1 MKKIVALL
9 LICLLSLS
17 ACALADEPVRVAALK
32 GPTAMGLVQ
41 LFDTHAEDYDVL
53 IAGAADEV
61 TPKLIQGQLDIAAV
75 PVNLGSVLY
84 NRTEGQVQLIA
95 INTLGVLYVVEKG
108 GESVNSLE
116 DLKGKTIYATG
127 KGSTPEY
134 ALTYLLAQHGID
146 IASDVTMEWKS
157 EPTEV
162 VALMA
167 QSANAVA
174 MLPQP
179 YVTVAGAQVEGLR
192 VALNLTE
199 EWDKLDNG
207 SRLITAGIIVRKAFA
222 QEHPD
227 KVAEFLAQFAESAA
241 YANENVA
248 EAAQLVEK
256 YIGVK
261 APIAQKVLPA
271 CNIVCIAGED
281 AAAILPGYLQ
291 TLYDLN
297 PAAVGGA
304 LSAALLIAGAF
315 IGAGAIVIALLTL
328 IWH

>member
-116 DLKGKTIYATG
+116 DLKGRTIYATG

-134 ALTYLLAQHGID
+134 ALTYLLAQHGMD

-167 QSANAVA
+167 QSENAVA

-207 SRLITAGIIVRKAFA
+207 SRLITAGIIVRKEFA

-227 KVAEFLAQFAESAA
+227 KVAEFLSQFAESAA

-281 AAAILPGYLQ
+281 AAANLPGYLQ

-304 LSAALLIAGAF
+304 LPGEDF
-315 IGAGAIVIALLTL
+315 YWVNEQ
-328 IWH
+328 

>member
-1 MKKIVALL
+1 MKKLFALL
-9 LICLLSLS
+9 CVCILSLS

-41 LFDTHAEDYDVL
+41 LFETHAEDYDVL

-61 TPKLIQGQLDIAAV
+61 TPKLIQGQIDIAAV

-108 GESVNSLE
+108 GETVSSLE

-134 ALTYLLAQHGID
+134 ALTYLLSQHGID

-167 QSANAVA
+167 QSENAVA

-207 SRLITAGIIVRKAFA
+207 SRLITAGIIVRKEFA
-222 QEHPD
+222 EEHPD
-227 KVAEFLAQFAESAA
+227 KVAAFLEQFAQSAA
-241 YANENVA
+241 FANENVA
-248 EAAQLVEK
+248 EAAALVEK

-261 APIAQKVLPA
+261 APVAQKALPA

-304 LSAALLIAGAF
+304 LPGEDF
-315 IGAGAIVIALLTL
+315 YWVNEK
-328 IWH
+328 

>member
-17 ACALADEPVRVAALK
+17 ACALADEPVRIAVLK

-108 GESVNSLE
+108 GETVNSME

-167 QSANAVA
+167 QSENAVA

-222 QEHPD
+222 EEHPD
-227 KVAEFLAQFAESAA
+227 KVAEFLAQFAQSAA

-248 EAAQLVEK
+248 ETAALVEK

-261 APIAQKVLPA
+261 APIAQKALPA

-304 LSAALLIAGAF
+304 LPGADF
-315 IGAGAIVIALLTL
+315 YWVNEK
-328 IWH
+328 

>member
-1 MKKIVALL
+1 MKKLFALL
-9 LICLLSLS
+9 CVCILCLS

-41 LFDTHAEDYDVL
+41 LFDTHAADYDVL

-61 TPKLIQGQLDIAAV
+61 TPKLLQGQIDIAAV

-108 GESVNSLE
+108 GETVSSLD

-146 IASDVTMEWKS
+146 IANDVTMEWKS

-167 QSANAVA
+167 QSDNAVA

-222 QEHPD
+222 EEHPD
-227 KVAEFLAQFAESAA
+227 KVAAFLEQFAESAA
-241 YANENVA
+241 YANEHVA
-248 EAAQLVEK
+248 EAAALVEK

-261 APIAQKVLPA
+261 APIAQKALPA
-271 CNIVCIAGED
+271 CNIVCIAGEE

-304 LSAALLIAGAF
+304 LPGADF
-315 IGAGAIVIALLTL
+315 YWVNEK
-328 IWH
+328 

>member
-227 KVAEFLAQFAESAA
+227 KVAAFLEQFAQSAA

-248 EAAQLVEK
+248 ETAALVEK

-261 APIAQKVLPA
+261 APIAQKALPA

-304 LSAALLIAGAF
+304 LPGADF
-315 IGAGAIVIALLTL
+315 YWVNEK
-328 IWH
+328 

>member
-108 GESVNSLE
+108 GETVNSME

-127 KGSTPEY
+127 KGNTPEY
-134 ALTYLLAQHGID
+134 ALAYLLSQHGID

-167 QSANAVA
+167 QSENAVA

-222 QEHPD
+222 EEHPD
-227 KVAEFLAQFAESAA
+227 KVAAFLEQFAESAA

-248 EAAQLVEK
+248 ETAALVEK

-261 APIAQKVLPA
+261 APIAQKALPA

-304 LSAALLIAGAF
+304 LPGADF
-315 IGAGAIVIALLTL
+315 YWVNEK
-328 IWH
+328 

>member
-116 DLKGKTIYATG
+116 DLKGRTIYATG

-146 IASDVTMEWKS
+146 IASDVTIEWKS

-167 QSANAVA
+167 QSENAVA

-227 KVAEFLAQFAESAA
+227 KVAAFLEQFAQSAA

-248 EAAQLVEK
+248 ETAALVEK

-261 APIAQKVLPA
+261 APIAQKALPA

-304 LSAALLIAGAF
+304 LPGADF
-315 IGAGAIVIALLTL
+315 YWVNEK
-328 IWH
+328 

>member
-108 GESVNSLE
+108 GETVNSME

-167 QSANAVA
+167 QSENAVA

-192 VALNLTE
+192 VALDLTE

-248 EAAQLVEK
+248 EAAALVEK

-261 APIAQKVLPA
+261 APIAQKALPA

-291 TLYDLN
+291 TLYELN

-304 LSAALLIAGAF
+304 LPGADF
-315 IGAGAIVIALLTL
+315 YWVNEE
-328 IWH
+328 

>member
-1 MKKIVALL
+1 MKKFFALL
-9 LICLLSLS
+9 LICMLSLS

-41 LFDTHAEDYDVL
+41 LFDTHAADYDVL

-61 TPKLIQGQLDIAAV
+61 TPKLIQGQIDIAAV

-108 GESVNSLE
+108 GEGIHSLE

-134 ALTYLLAQHGID
+134 ALTYLLAQHGMD

-167 QSANAVA
+167 QNENAVA

-207 SRLITAGIIVRKAFA
+207 SRLITAGIIVRKEFA

-227 KVAEFLAQFAESAA
+227 KVAEFLSQFAESAA

-304 LSAALLIAGAF
+304 LPGEDF
-315 IGAGAIVIALLTL
+315 YWVNEQ
-328 IWH
+328 

>member
-108 GESVNSLE
+108 GETVNSME
-116 DLKGKTIYATG
+116 DLKGRTIYATG

-167 QSANAVA
+167 QSENAVA

-192 VALNLTE
+192 VALDLTE

-227 KVAEFLAQFAESAA
+227 KVAAFLEQFAQSAA

-248 EAAQLVEK
+248 ETAALVEK

-261 APIAQKVLPA
+261 APIAQKALLA

-304 LSAALLIAGAF
+304 LPGADF
-315 IGAGAIVIALLTL
+315 YWVNEK
-328 IWH
+328 

>member
-1 MKKIVALL
+1 MKKLFALL
-9 LICLLSLS
+9 CVCILSLS

-41 LFDTHAEDYDVL
+41 LFETHAEDYDVL

-61 TPKLIQGQLDIAAV
+61 TPKLIQGQIDIAAV

-108 GESVNSLE
+108 GETVSSLE

-167 QSANAVA
+167 QSENAVA

-222 QEHPD
+222 EEHPD
-227 KVAEFLAQFAESAA
+227 KVAAFLEQFAESAA

-248 EAAQLVEK
+248 EAAALVENIDEK
-256 YIGVK
+256 IEALDGEIKQLNADLKVK
-261 APIAQKVLPA
+261 KTELKKLLKVKKDQAEALLA
-271 CNIVCIAGED
+271 KQAEENK
-281 AAAILPGYLQ
+281 AAIL
-291 TLYDLN
+291 
-297 PAAVGGA
+297 AAVEKSGKS
-304 LSAALLIAGAF
+304 LEEVLELLKK
-315 IGAGAIVIALLTL
+315 
-328 IWH
+328 

>member
-1 MKKIVALL
+1 MKKFFALL
-9 LICLLSLS
+9 LICMLSLS
-17 ACALADEPVRVAALK
+17 ACALADEPVRIAALK

-41 LFDTHAEDYDVL
+41 LFDTHADEYEVL

-61 TPKLIQGQLDIAAV
+61 TPKLIQGQIDIAAV

-108 GESVNSLE
+108 GETIQSLA

-134 ALTYLLAQHGID
+134 ALTYLLSQHGID

-167 QSANAVA
+167 QSDSAVA

-192 VALNLTE
+192 VALDLTA
-199 EWDKLDNG
+199 EWDALDNG

-222 QEHPD
+222 EEHPD
-227 KVAEFLAQFAESAA
+227 KVAQFLSQFDASAA

-248 EAAQLVEK
+248 EAAALVEK

-261 APIAQKVLPA
+261 APIAQKALPA
-271 CNIVCIAGED
+271 CNIVCIAGDD

-304 LSAALLIAGAF
+304 LPGEDF
-315 IGAGAIVIALLTL
+315 YWVNEK
-328 IWH
+328 

>member
-1 MKKIVALL
+1 MKKFFALL
-9 LICLLSLS
+9 LICMLSLS

-41 LFDTHAEDYDVL
+41 LFDTHAADYDVL

-61 TPKLIQGQLDIAAV
+61 TPKLIQGQIDIAAV

-108 GESVNSLE
+108 GEGIHSLE

-134 ALTYLLAQHGID
+134 ALTYLLAQHGMD

-167 QSANAVA
+167 QSENAVA

-207 SRLITAGIIVRKAFA
+207 SRLITAGIIVRKEFA

-227 KVAEFLAQFAESAA
+227 KVAEFLSQFAESAT

-304 LSAALLIAGAF
+304 LPGEDF
-315 IGAGAIVIALLTL
+315 YWVNEQ
-328 IWH
+328 

>member
-116 DLKGKTIYATG
+116 DLKGRTIYATG

-167 QSANAVA
+167 QSENAVA

-192 VALNLTE
+192 VALDLTA
-199 EWDKLDNG
+199 EWDALDNG

-227 KVAEFLAQFAESAA
+227 KVAAFLEQFAQSAA

-248 EAAQLVEK
+248 ETAALVEK

-261 APIAQKVLPA
+261 APIAQKALPA

-304 LSAALLIAGAF
+304 LPGADF
-315 IGAGAIVIALLTL
+315 YWVNEK
-328 IWH
+328 

>member
-108 GESVNSLE
+108 GETVNSME

-167 QSANAVA
+167 QSENAVA

-248 EAAQLVEK
+248 EAAALVEK

-261 APIAQKVLPA
+261 APIAQKALPA

-291 TLYDLN
+291 TLYELN

-304 LSAALLIAGAF
+304 LPGADF
-315 IGAGAIVIALLTL
+315 YWVNEE
-328 IWH
+328 

>member
-84 NRTEGQVQLIA
+84 NRTECQVQLIA

-108 GESVNSLE
+108 GETVNSME

-167 QSANAVA
+167 QSENAVA

-192 VALNLTE
+192 VALDLTE

-207 SRLITAGIIVRKAFA
+207 SRLITAGIIVRKEFA

-227 KVAEFLAQFAESAA
+227 KVAEFLSQFAESAA

-304 LSAALLIAGAF
+304 LPGEDF
-315 IGAGAIVIALLTL
+315 YWVNEQ
-328 IWH
+328 

>member
-17 ACALADEPVRVAALK
+17 ACALADEPVRIAALK

-108 GESVNSLE
+108 GETVNSME

-134 ALTYLLAQHGID
+134 ALTYLLAQHGMD

-167 QSANAVA
+167 QSENAVA

-192 VALNLTE
+192 VALDLTA
-199 EWDKLDNG
+199 EWDALDNG

-222 QEHPD
+222 EEHPD
-227 KVAEFLAQFAESAA
+227 KVAAFLEQFAQSAA

-248 EAAQLVEK
+248 EAAALVEK

-261 APIAQKVLPA
+261 APIAQKALPA

-304 LSAALLIAGAF
+304 LPGADF
-315 IGAGAIVIALLTL
+315 YWVNEK
-328 IWH
+328 

>member
-1 MKKIVALL
+1 MKKFFALL
-9 LICLLSLS
+9 LVCVMALSLS

-41 LFDTHAEDYDVL
+41 LFETHAEEYDVL
-53 IAGAADEV
+53 IAGSADEV
-61 TPKLIQGQLDIAAV
+61 TPKLIQGQIDIAAV
-75 PVNLGSVLY
+75 PINLGSVLY
-84 NRTEGQVQLIA
+84 NRTQGQVQLIA

-108 GESVNSLE
+108 GETVNSLA
-116 DLKGKTIYATG
+116 DLKGKTVYATG
-127 KGSTPEY
+127 KGSSPEY
-134 ALTYLLAQHGID
+134 ALTYLLKACGLD
-146 IASDVTMEWKS
+146 IAADVTVEWKS

-167 QSANAVA
+167 QSDSAVA

-179 YVTVAGAQVEGLR
+179 YVTVAGNQVEGLR

-207 SRLITAGIIVRKAFA
+207 SRLITAGIIVRREFA
-222 QEHPD
+222 EQHPD
-227 KVAEFLAQFAESAA
+227 KVAAFLEQFAASAA
-241 YANENVA
+241 YVNENVA

-261 APIAQKVLPA
+261 APVAQKALPA
-271 CNIVCIAGED
+271 CNIVCIAGEE
-281 AAAILPGYLQ
+281 ASGILPGYLQ

-297 PAAVGGA
+297 PASVGGA
-304 LSAALLIAGAF
+304 LPGEDFYWVNEAK
-315 IGAGAIVIALLTL
+315 
-328 IWH
+328 

>member
-108 GESVNSLE
+108 GEGIHSLE

-134 ALTYLLAQHGID
+134 ALTYLLAQHGMD

-167 QSANAVA
+167 QSENAVA

-192 VALNLTE
+192 VALDLTE

-207 SRLITAGIIVRKAFA
+207 SRLITAGIIVRKEFA

-227 KVAEFLAQFAESAA
+227 KVAEFLSQFAESAA

-261 APIAQKVLPA
+261 APIAQKALPA

-304 LSAALLIAGAF
+304 LPGEDF
-315 IGAGAIVIALLTL
+315 YWVNEQ
-328 IWH
+328 

>member
-116 DLKGKTIYATG
+116 DLKGRTIYATG

-167 QSANAVA
+167 QSENAVA

-227 KVAEFLAQFAESAA
+227 KVAAFLEQFAQSAA

-248 EAAQLVEK
+248 ETAALVEK

-261 APIAQKVLPA
+261 APIAQKALPA

-291 TLYDLN
+291 TLYELN

-304 LSAALLIAGAF
+304 LPGADF
-315 IGAGAIVIALLTL
+315 YWVNEE
-328 IWH
+328 

>member
-108 GESVNSLE
+108 GETVNSME

-167 QSANAVA
+167 QSENAVA

-192 VALNLTE
+192 VALDLTA

-248 EAAQLVEK
+248 EAAALVEK

-261 APIAQKVLPA
+261 APIAQKALPA

-304 LSAALLIAGAF
+304 LPGADF
-315 IGAGAIVIALLTL
+315 YWVNEE
-328 IWH
+328 

>member
-1 MKKIVALL
+1 MKKFFALL
-9 LICLLSLS
+9 LICMLSLS

-41 LFDTHAEDYDVL
+41 LFDTHAADYDVL

-61 TPKLIQGQLDIAAV
+61 TPKLIQGQIDIAAV

-108 GESVNSLE
+108 GEGIHSLE

-134 ALTYLLAQHGID
+134 ALTYLLAQHGMD

-167 QSANAVA
+167 QSENAVA

-207 SRLITAGIIVRKAFA
+207 SRLITAGIIVRKEFA

-227 KVAEFLAQFAESAA
+227 KVAEFLSQFAESAA

-256 YIGVK
+256 YISVK

-304 LSAALLIAGAF
+304 LPGEDF
-315 IGAGAIVIALLTL
+315 YWVNEQ
-328 IWH
+328 

>member
-1 MKKIVALL
+1 MKKFFALL
-9 LICLLSLS
+9 LICMLSLS

-41 LFDTHAEDYDVL
+41 LFDTHAADYDVL

-61 TPKLIQGQLDIAAV
+61 TPKLIQGQIDIAAV

-116 DLKGKTIYATG
+116 DLKGRTIYATG

-167 QSANAVA
+167 QSENAVA

-227 KVAEFLAQFAESAA
+227 KVAAFLEQFAQSAA

-248 EAAQLVEK
+248 ETAALVEK

-261 APIAQKVLPA
+261 APIAQKALPA

-304 LSAALLIAGAF
+304 LPGADF
-315 IGAGAIVIALLTL
+315 YWVNEK
-328 IWH
+328 

>member
-116 DLKGKTIYATG
+116 DLKGRTIYATG

-167 QSANAVA
+167 QSENAVA

-222 QEHPD
+222 EEHPD
-227 KVAEFLAQFAESAA
+227 KVAAFLEQFAESAA

-248 EAAQLVEK
+248 EAAALVEK

-261 APIAQKVLPA
+261 APIAQKALPA
-271 CNIVCIAGED
+271 CNIVCIAGEE

-304 LSAALLIAGAF
+304 LPGADF
-315 IGAGAIVIALLTL
+315 YWVNEK
-328 IWH
+328 

>member
-17 ACALADEPVRVAALK
+17 ACALADEPVRIAALK

-108 GESVNSLE
+108 GETVNSME

-167 QSANAVA
+167 QSENAVA

-248 EAAQLVEK
+248 EAAALLEK

-261 APIAQKVLPA
+261 APIAQKALPA

-304 LSAALLIAGAF
+304 LPGADF
-315 IGAGAIVIALLTL
+315 YWVNEK
-328 IWH
+328 

>member
-84 NRTEGQVQLIA
+84 NRTEGQMQLIA

-108 GESVNSLE
+108 GETVNSME

-167 QSANAVA
+167 QSENAVA

-227 KVAEFLAQFAESAA
+227 KVAAFLEQFAQSAA

-248 EAAQLVEK
+248 ETAALVEK

-261 APIAQKVLPA
+261 APIAQKALPA

-304 LSAALLIAGAF
+304 LPGADF
-315 IGAGAIVIALLTL
+315 YWVNEE
-328 IWH
+328 

>member
-17 ACALADEPVRVAALK
+17 ACALADEPVRIAALK

-108 GESVNSLE
+108 GETVSSLE
-116 DLKGKTIYATG
+116 GLKGKTIYATG

-134 ALTYLLAQHGID
+134 ALTYLLSQHGID

-167 QSANAVA
+167 QSENAVA

-207 SRLITAGIIVRKAFA
+207 SRLITAGIIVRKEFA
-222 QEHPD
+222 EEHPD
-227 KVAEFLAQFAESAA
+227 KVAAFLEQFAQSAA
-241 YANENVA
+241 FANENVA
-248 EAAQLVEK
+248 EAAALVEK

-261 APIAQKVLPA
+261 APVAQKALPA

-304 LSAALLIAGAF
+304 LPGEDF
-315 IGAGAIVIALLTL
+315 YWVNEK
-328 IWH
+328 

>member
-1 MKKIVALL
+1 MKKFFALL
-9 LICLLSLS
+9 LICMLSLS

-41 LFDTHAEDYDVL
+41 LFDTHAADYDVL

-61 TPKLIQGQLDIAAV
+61 TPKLIQGQIDIAAV

-108 GESVNSLE
+108 GEGIHSLE

-134 ALTYLLAQHGID
+134 ALTYLLAQHGMD

-167 QSANAVA
+167 QSENAVA

-192 VALNLTE
+192 VA
-199 EWDKLDNG
+199 
-207 SRLITAGIIVRKAFA
+207 
-222 QEHPD
+222 
-227 KVAEFLAQFAESAA
+227 
-241 YANENVA
+241 
-248 EAAQLVEK
+248 
-256 YIGVK
+256 
-261 APIAQKVLPA
+261 
-271 CNIVCIAGED
+271 
-281 AAAILPGYLQ
+281 
-291 TLYDLN
+291 
-297 PAAVGGA
+297 
-304 LSAALLIAGAF
+304 
-315 IGAGAIVIALLTL
+315 
-328 IWH
+328 

>member
-108 GESVNSLE
+108 GETVNSME

-167 QSANAVA
+167 QSENAVA

-248 EAAQLVEK
+248 EAAALVEK

-261 APIAQKVLPA
+261 APIAQKALPA

-291 TLYDLN
+291 TLYELN

-304 LSAALLIAGAF
+304 LPGADF
-315 IGAGAIVIALLTL
+315 YWVNEK
-328 IWH
+328 